1 VPTEQDD
8 VAVSD
13 TIAAITARLAARHDG
28 LTVLRAVTDACTSTL
43 SADATGVIV
52 ADPRGGYEVI
62 AASDE
67 DARFVELLQAQTR
80 EGSCLDCIND
90 NTEVAVTD
98 LDADTERWPT
108 FAPAAL
114 AAGFRSVYAYPMR
127 LMNRVVGGL
136 NVFYRSRTNLP
147 QPRRRLAQALA
158 DLAVLGLT
166 QERDQR
172 RAVRLAE
179 QTLTTLNDRARLCLA
194 GGMVAGTL
202 GTPPD
207 VARTMLMAASAATG
221 RSLRDLTLAITSGD
235 LAPADLR
242 TAARQTPLGQA
253 E

>member
-1 VPTEQDD
+1 MPTEQDN

-13 TIAAITARLAARHDG
+13 AIAAITTRLAARHDG
-28 LTVLRAVTDACTSTL
+28 LTVLRAVTDACASTL
-43 SADATGVIV
+43 SADATGVVI

-67 DARFVELLQAQTR
+67 HARFVELLQAQTR

-90 NTEVAVTD
+90 DTEVAVTD
-98 LDADTERWPT
+98 LAAETDRWPR
-108 FAPAAL
+108 FAPAAM

-136 NVFYRSRTNLP
+136 NVFYNSRTSLP
-147 QPRRRLAQALA
+147 RPRRALAQALA

-172 RAVRLAE
+172 RAERLAE
-179 QTLTTLNDRARLCLA
+179 QTLTTLNDRARLCQA
-194 GGMVAGTL
+194 VGMVAGAL
-202 GTPPD
+202 GTTPE
-207 VARTMLMAASAATG
+207 VARAMLTATSAATG
-221 RSLRDLTLAITSGD
+221 RSLRDLTFAVTSGD

-242 TAARQTPLGQA
+242 AAARQTPLGQA